1 MKLNDW
7 LTANYLTVN
16 RFAKNHNLCK
26 ESLYSYINGGV
37 PRSNVALKIVKATG
51 GRVALEDLVLSE
63 KLIAKIKLKQQKLRL
78 KMERDKARREE
89 AKRLK
94 EATAAGL

>member
-1 MKLNDW
+1 
-7 LTANYLTVN
+7 
-16 RFAKNHNLCK
+16 
-26 ESLYSYINGGV
+26 
-37 PRSNVALKIVKATG
+37 VKATG
-51 GRVALEDLVLSE
+51 GRVALEDLGLSE
-63 KLIAKIKLKQQKLRL
+63 KLIAKIQLKQQKLKL